1 MIPLNTVKKSR
12 INIFLNNL
20 MLTSPVTSNTF
31 LLWYFDFTS
40 GFHINSVDTGRKL
53 NVHKMFRRRSG
64 RLLNVL
70 CSFNLRPVST
80 GLKTFDWVLITPLC
94 NSKTFPADIYLLKV
108 NSRNTRTRYE
118 ICSEL
123 TIKTPE
129 RRQVSLLLA
138 LNIFHTL
145 F

>member
-1 MIPLNTVKKSR
+1 MSNYFCKKAP
-12 INIFLNNL
+12 F
-20 MLTSPVTSNTF
+20 P
-31 LLWYFDFTS
+31 
-40 GFHINSVDTGRKL
+40 VDTGRQL
-53 NVHKMFRRRSG
+53 NLHKTFRRRPG

-80 GLKTFDWVLITPLC
+80 GLKTFDWVLITPMC

>member
-80 GLKTFDWVLITPLC
+80 GNINHCKNELFTYDSVLLRNIKAHIF
-94 NSKTFPADIYLLKV
+94 NV
-108 NSRNTRTRYE
+108 NLSLTCVWPVFKIIETRT
-118 ICSEL
+118 
-123 TIKTPE
+123 K
-129 RRQVSLLLA
+129 RR
-138 LNIFHTL
+138 
-145 F
+145 

>member
-80 GLKTFDWVLITPLC
+80 GNINHCKNEPFTYDSVLLRNIKAHIF
-94 NSKTFPADIYLLKV
+94 NV
-108 NSRNTRTRYE
+108 NLSLTCVWPVFKIIETRT
-118 ICSEL
+118 
-123 TIKTPE
+123 K
-129 RRQVSLLLA
+129 RR
-138 LNIFHTL
+138 
-145 F
+145 

>member
-80 GLKTFDWVLITPLC
+80 GNINHCKNEPFTYDSVLL
-94 NSKTFPADIYLLKV
+94 
-108 NSRNTRTRYE
+108 RNIKAHIFYVKLSLICVWPVFKIVETRT
-118 ICSEL
+118 
-123 TIKTPE
+123 K
-129 RRQVSLLLA
+129 RR
-138 LNIFHTL
+138 
-145 F
+145 

>member
-31 LLWYFDFTS
+31 LLWDFDFTS

-80 GLKTFDWVLITPLC
+80 GNINHCKNEPFTYDSVLLRNIKAHIF
-94 NSKTFPADIYLLKV
+94 NV
-108 NSRNTRTRYE
+108 NLSLTCVWPVFKIIETRT
-118 ICSEL
+118 
-123 TIKTPE
+123 K
-129 RRQVSLLLA
+129 RR
-138 LNIFHTL
+138 
-145 F
+145 

>member
-12 INIFLNNL
+12 IDIFLNNL

-40 GFHINSVDTGRKL
+40 GFHINSVVTGRKL

-80 GLKTFDWVLITPLC
+80 GNINHCKNEPFTYDSVLLRNIKAHIF
-94 NSKTFPADIYLLKV
+94 NV
-108 NSRNTRTRYE
+108 NLSLTCVWPVFKIIETRT
-118 ICSEL
+118 
-123 TIKTPE
+123 K
-129 RRQVSLLLA
+129 RR
-138 LNIFHTL
+138 
-145 F
+145 

>member
-12 INIFLNNL
+12 IDIFLNNL

-80 GLKTFDWVLITPLC
+80 GNINHCKNEPFTYDSVLLRNIKAHIF
-94 NSKTFPADIYLLKV
+94 NV
-108 NSRNTRTRYE
+108 NLSLTCVWPVFKIIETRT
-118 ICSEL
+118 
-123 TIKTPE
+123 K
-129 RRQVSLLLA
+129 RR
-138 LNIFHTL
+138 
-145 F
+145 

>member
-12 INIFLNNL
+12 IDIFLNNL

-40 GFHINSVDTGRKL
+40 GFHINSVDTERKL

-70 CSFNLRPVST
+70 CTFNLRPVSMGNINHCKNESFT
-80 GLKTFDWVLITPLC
+80 YDLV
-94 NSKTFPADIYLLKV
+94 LLKNIKAHIFNV
-108 NSRNTRTRYE
+108 NLSLICVWPVFKIIETRT
-118 ICSEL
+118 
-123 TIKTPE
+123 K
-129 RRQVSLLLA
+129 RR
-138 LNIFHTL
+138 
-145 F
+145 